1 MPARLTRLAA
11 ALLLAAPLSAPA
23 QSRDSLSALARARLS
38 RIEGSL
44 RVAGLD
50 SAVEVRRDR
59 WGVPHIYARTQHDL
73 FFAQGFVA
81 AQDRLWQ
88 REIWRRTGQGRLAEV
103 IGAAAVERD
112 RFARLLRYRGDM
124 TAEWTSYAP
133 DTRAI
138 ATAFTDGINAWV
150 RAVRDRPPVEY
161 ELAGIRPTEW
171 RPEDVLNR
179 MAALAMTGNALSEMD
194 RARLVAVVGAE
205 RAAQLWPPDPAR
217 ALDPAPGLDLSD
229 VSAASLGAA
238 LDAYGPVAFARR
250 EGSNNWVVSGAKT
263 ATGKPLL
270 ANDPHR
276 AVMLPAL
283 RYLSHLVGPGW
294 NVIGA
299 GEPALPGIAAG
310 HNERVAFGF
319 TIVGMDQQD
328 VYVERVRTC
337 PRTGAAAPARSPRPR
352 RCWFNAGSWKPIR
365 EIVDTIRVKGERARV
380 VTLAFTDHGPI
391 VAEDTASGRAF
402 VVRFVGS
409 EPGTAGYLANLSI
422 ARAHDWPS
430 FRAAAERWKLPTEN
444 LIYADTAGNI
454 GWVAAGLMPKRSWS
468 GLLPVPG
475 DGSREWEGFLPMRE
489 LPMVH
494 NPADGVIATAN
505 HNILPPGYP
514 HALSH
519 EWDSPFR
526 ANRIGE
532 LLRAGRGFTRADFER
547 LQHDEYSVP
556 ASRLV
561 PILLHAAAAQ
571 RDVSSEADLLRGWDF
586 VMHRDSAAPL
596 VYEAWLGAYARRV
609 HTPLA
614 GAAADVVMSGW
625 DLAALV
631 RASETADTAFFP
643 AGARQRDSVMVVA
656 LAEARDTIV
665 ARLGADRSRWRWGAV
680 HVLRLRHP
688 LAAAFDLEPVS
699 RGGDPWTIN
708 STSGPAMS
716 QTHGASFREVID
728 LADWDNSTAT
738 SAPGQSGQ
746 PGSPPYADL
755 LPLWAEGRYFPLVY
769 SRRAVEAATAHVL
782 ILTPR

>member
-1 MPARLTRLAA
+1 MHR
-11 ALLLAAPLSAPA
+11 LLLAVLLLALLSPGRARA
-23 QSRDSLSALARARLS
+23 QSADSLHALARARLS
-38 RIEGSL
+38 RIDGTI

-59 WGVPHIYARTQHDL
+59 WGVPHIYANDVDDL
-73 FFAQGFVA
+73 FFAQGYVI

-88 REIWRRTGQGRLAEV
+88 MEIWRRTGQGRLAEIV
-103 IGAAAVERD
+103 GPSAVERD

-124 TAEWTSYAP
+124 TAEWSSYAP

-150 RAVRDRPPVEY
+150 RQVRERPPVEY
-161 ELAGIRPTEW
+161 ELADIRPTEW

-194 RARLVAVVGAE
+194 RARLVAAIGPE
-205 RAAQLWPPDPAR
+205 RAAELWPPDPAR
-217 ALDPAPGLDLSD
+217 ALDPAPGLDLRD

-250 EGSNNWVVSGAKT
+250 EGSNNWVVSGART
-263 ATGKPLL
+263 ATGKPML

-276 AVMLPAL
+276 AVTLPSL
-283 RYLSHLVGPGW
+283 RYLAHLVGPGW

-328 VYVERVRTC
+328 VYVERVGAC
-337 PRTGAAAPARSPRPR
+337 PRDTARR
-352 RCWFNAGSWKPIR
+352 RCYFHSGAWKPVR
-365 EIVDTIRVKGERARV
+365 EELDTIRVKGERARV
-380 VTLAFTDHGPI
+380 VRLAFTEHGPI
-391 VAEDTASGRAF
+391 VAEDSASGRAF

-430 FRAAAERWKLPTEN
+430 FRAAAARWKLPTEN
-444 LIYADTAGNI
+444 LVYADVDGNI
-454 GWVAAGLMPKRSWS
+454 GWVAAGLMPKRRWS

-475 DGSREWEGFLPMRE
+475 DGTHEWEGFLPMGE
-489 LPMVH
+489 LPEAY
-494 NPADGVIATAN
+494 NPPDGVIATAN

-514 HALSH
+514 HALAY

-526 ANRIGE
+526 ANRIGQ
-532 LLRAGRGFTRADFER
+532 LLRASRGFTRADFER
-547 LQHDEYSVP
+547 MQHDEYSMP

-561 PILLHAAAAQ
+561 PVLVAAARAGGKAAEGVAPEIEMLA
-571 RDVSSEADLLRGWDF
+571 RWDF
-586 VMHRDSAAPL
+586 TMHRDSAAPL
-596 VYEAWLGAYARRV
+596 VYEAWLGAFARSAYTRR
-609 HTPLA
+609 A
-614 GAAADVVMSGW
+614 GAAADVVIGGW
-625 DLAALV
+625 DLATLV
-631 RASETADTAFFP
+631 RATETADARLFP
-643 AGARQRDSVMVVA
+643 AGLRERDSLLVAA
-656 LAEARDTIV
+656 LAEARDTVV
-665 ARLGADRSRWRWGAV
+665 ARVGADRARWRWGAV
-680 HVLRLRHP
+680 HVARFVHP
-688 LAAAFDLEPVS
+688 LAAAFDLGAVA

-708 STSGPAMS
+708 STSGAGLA

-738 SAPGQSGQ
+738 SVPGQSGQ
-746 PGSPPYADL
+746 PGSPHYADL

-782 ILTPR
+782 MLMPR